1 MERISLLQP
10 ANTAASSRQVPE
22 KHLRL
27 EPKNSIL
34 MTSVYPEFTTSC
46 IISIIGFVWVKMADS
61 VTRWCFY
68 AAFHAEKHSEVMP
81 EFWAVW
87 CHQYEIF
94 RIESQ
99 ALQEAT
105 SNMSCTT
112 ELKIR
117 LRMSVTYP
125 LHPERR
131 CMYERSFASLL
142 RSGSAIVTVP
152 NIPCNGHSRRRQS
165 ILIYRLWI
173 ENMDGKKRWIWKEK

>member
-10 ANTAASSRQVPE
+10 ANTAASRQVPE

-105 SNMSCTT
+105 SNMYDRAKNTFAHVSDVSTASRTT
-112 ELKIR
+112 LYVWAQLRESFKIR
-117 LRMSVTYP
+117 VGYSN
-125 LHPERR
+125 
-131 CMYERSFASLL
+131 CA
-142 RSGSAIVTVP
+142 
-152 NIPCNGHSRRRQS
+152 
-165 ILIYRLWI
+165 
-173 ENMDGKKRWIWKEK
+173 